1 MVCFEWLGAFCAIL
15 TWVDRNFA
23 DGRPVLG
30 DKSEIRLPGVRACAQ
45 YCGNYLWSLEGIN
58 PWPILTVVLRYWTRT
73 RTPP

>member
-1 MVCFEWLGAFCAIL
+1 MVCFEWLGAFSAIL
-15 TWVDRNFA
+15 SWVDRNFA

-30 DKSEIRLPGVRACAQ
+30 DKSEKRFARSPCLRAI
-45 YCGNYLWSLEGIN
+45 LWQLLVVAGRNN